1 MRIFCRRSDV
11 GSSDLMGLGITGLAD
26 ALIAC
31 GLRYGSAE
39 AVKATE
45 RWLAAFRRES
55 YLPSAALA
63 KEKGPFPLYD
73 REAYLAGESIRE
85 LDPDVQAAIAEHG
98 IRNALVTSVAPTGTI
113 SLLADNI
120 SSGLEPVFSFTYRR
134 RILQA
139 DGSRREGEVSDYAYR
154 LFRRL
159 KGDDAPLP
167 PAFVTAQTLDPA
179 AHVVMQAAVQRYI
192 DSSVYKNLKL
202 PRSEKHTDEIQ
213 A

>member
-31 GLRYGSAE
+31 GLRYGSAG
-39 AVKATE
+39 AGQATE
-45 RWLAAFRRES
+45 RWLAAFRREAD
-55 YLPSAALA
+55 LASAALA
-63 KEKGPFPLYD
+63 KEKAPFPLYD

-139 DGSRREGEVSDYAYR
+139 DGSRDRKSTR
-154 LFRRL
+154 LN
-159 KGDDAPLP
+159 
-167 PAFVTAQTLDPA
+167 
-179 AHVVMQAAVQRYI
+179 
-192 DSSVYKNLKL
+192 SS
-202 PRSEKHTDEIQ
+202 H
-213 A
+213 